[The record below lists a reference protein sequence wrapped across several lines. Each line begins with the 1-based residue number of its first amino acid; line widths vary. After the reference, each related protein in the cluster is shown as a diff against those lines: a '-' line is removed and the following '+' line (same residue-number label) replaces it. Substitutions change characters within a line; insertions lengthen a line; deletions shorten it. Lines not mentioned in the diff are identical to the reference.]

1 MLKKREKYIPLNP
14 IFDGRALKKLIIP
27 LVIEQFLAIMVGM
40 FDTIM
45 VSSTGEAAVSGV
57 SLVDSINILLIN
69 IFAALATGGAV
80 VVSQHIGARRYD
92 KANESAEQL
101 LFTVLSCAVLIMTFI
116 LVFRQPVIDI
126 VFGKIEKNVMDNA
139 MVYIIY
145 SAISYP
151 FLALY
156 NACAA
161 LYRSQGNSKVS
172 MYTSL
177 LMNVV
182 NITGN
187 AILIYGFGMGVAGAA
202 IATLVSRIL
211 GAVIML
217 FLTSNGKNGIHVNF
231 CKRFMPDFAIIKSIM
246 KIGIP
251 NGLENSFFQLGKI
264 IILSLVTMFGTAQI
278 AANAVA
284 NSISAMAVI
293 PGNAIGLAMITVVGQ
308 CVGAKDDKQ
317 ALYYV
322 KKLMGYV
329 YVILTAMSVT
339 IMLVLPFLLQL
350 YSLSEEA
357 MHYAYTITYMYC
369 ITTIIFWPPSFTLPN
384 ALRAANDVKYTMW
397 VAISSMVVFR
407 VAFSYVLGLWLNM
420 GVVGVWIAMFI
431 DWICRDV
438 FFISRIAGGGWK
450 KRMGLSEN
458 KQ

>member
-14 IFDGRALKKLIIP
+14 MFDGRALKKLIIP

-45 VSSTGEAAVSGV
+45 VSSAGEAAVSGV

-69 IFAALATGGAV
+69 IFAAFATGGAV

-126 VFGKIEKNVMDNA
+126 VFGKIEKDVMDNA

-231 CKRFMPDFAIIKSIM
+231 CKRFVPDFGIIKSIM

-284 NSISAMAVI
+284 NSISAMVVI

-329 YVILTAMSVT
+329 YIILTAMSVT

-357 MHYAYTITYMYC
+357 THYAYTITYMYC